1 MKKQTKIYST
11 TMLIALLLAIL
22 LAGCGGSGNMY
33 KRKKSRCNTC
43 PKFSYIE
50 TQYQHND
57 PSGNY
62 S

>member
-1 MKKQTKIYST
+1 M
-11 TMLIALLLAIL
+11 MLVAVLLVAMM
-22 LAGCGGSGNMY
+22 AGCGSSVNMH

-50 TQYQHND
+50 THRQLDD

-62 S
+62 C

>member
-1 MKKQTKIYST
+1 MMKQLKIYSKT
-11 TMLIALLLAIL
+11 TLAALLLIALMAS
-22 LAGCGGSGNMY
+22 CGSSDNMY

-50 TQYQHND
+50 TQHQHND

>member
-1 MKKQTKIYST
+1 MKKQTKKYSNLIPLALL
-11 TMLIALLLAIL
+11 MIALM
-22 LAGCGGSGNMY
+22 AGCGSSDNMY

-50 TQYQHND
+50 TQHQHND